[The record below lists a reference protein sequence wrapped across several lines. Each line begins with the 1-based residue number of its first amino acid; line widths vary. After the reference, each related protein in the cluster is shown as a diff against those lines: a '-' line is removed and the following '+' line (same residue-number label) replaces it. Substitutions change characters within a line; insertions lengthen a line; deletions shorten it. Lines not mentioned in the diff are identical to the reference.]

1 MSRHWDETSIEGLT
15 AAFAGVSTFR
25 VSDEGS
31 KDEQAAWITEQA
43 TLALSGL
50 SNTSKF
56 NPTWSPLSRQ
66 NTAIMLGNSMPD
78 VDAAARESDAS
89 QPSSPSKKSYP
100 KVWSAVRTKEVRAL
114 LQAVGTDDTAL
125 ATLGESAAR
134 FCAER
139 TKADSDIEQYTD
151 NSTETAIRQIGNDCK
166 SNDMMIGFILGT
178 AQKGRELSR
187 IEKDAGINFLF
198 SALSNGMKFIPSP
211 QSAAVGSAVSI
222 AQSYALDYTKSVVTS
237 SSSGSTAMS
246 GSAPTK
252 PDIESYGSAWRA
264 QNIANTFNTLTEA
277 GLIPDDA
284 HLNANGGN
292 YDYTVFKADG
302 TIDMDKL
309 TIKADESNASNVS
322 NYITTLNNLS
332 EDSEFNVLGAQTA
345 DRESAYNLGVD
356 KGRK

>member
-1 MSRHWDETSIEGLT
+1 
-15 AAFAGVSTFR
+15 
-25 VSDEGS
+25 
-31 KDEQAAWITEQA
+31 
-43 TLALSGL
+43 
-50 SNTSKF
+50 
-56 NPTWSPLSRQ
+56 
-66 NTAIMLGNSMPD
+66 
-78 VDAAARESDAS
+78 
-89 QPSSPSKKSYP
+89 
-100 KVWSAVRTKEVRAL
+100 
-114 LQAVGTDDTAL
+114 
-125 ATLGESAAR
+125 
-134 FCAER
+134 
-139 TKADSDIEQYTD
+139 
-151 NSTETAIRQIGNDCK
+151 
-166 SNDMMIGFILGT
+166 
-178 AQKGRELSR
+178 
-187 IEKDAGINFLF
+187 
-198 SALSNGMKFIPSP
+198 
-211 QSAAVGSAVSI
+211 
-222 AQSYALDYTKSVVTS
+222 
-237 SSSGSTAMS
+237 MS